1 MTCSNCEIQTR
12 TSLTDIKTDTNMG
25 NIINYLQLWLQDIN
39 PEDEVLPYAFEIEH
53 ETHHS
58 DE

>member
-1 MTCSNCEIQTR
+1 M
-12 TSLTDIKTDTNMG
+12 DIKTDTNMG

-53 ETHHS
+53 ETHRS